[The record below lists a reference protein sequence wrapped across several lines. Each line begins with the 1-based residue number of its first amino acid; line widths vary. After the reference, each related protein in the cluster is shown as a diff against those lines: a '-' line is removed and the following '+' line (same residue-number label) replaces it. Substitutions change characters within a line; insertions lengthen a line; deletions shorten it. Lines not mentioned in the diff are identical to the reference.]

1 MDVQETTRRLR
12 SALPGPAQVL
22 RFRDGARDEQ
32 PGSAAPDEVAML
44 VADGAPARGFTSY
57 STVDMARFPTNVA
70 DDRGRPVATELITA
84 GRTGQR
90 AFSDVLA
97 ACAFAVA
104 GGSLHVTPLSMIP
117 DAVGASAPGHT
128 MRHVLLVPP
137 FLWPELQI
145 VVEEDAGTEDAGV
158 EDAGTE
164 EETGADD
171 PGRVTTWL
179 QAVPI
184 SDEEFRYASDHG
196 AQSLFDRL
204 ERAGAD
210 VSDLDRASVI

>member
-1 MDVQETTRRLR
+1 M
-12 SALPGPAQVL
+12 LPGAVRVL
-22 RFRDGARDEQ
+22 RFRDGDRDGK
-32 PGSAAPDEVAML
+32 PDGAAPDEVAML
-44 VADGAPARGFTSY
+44 VADGAPAGGFTSY

-70 DDRGRPVATELITA
+70 DDRGRAVSTELITA

-104 GGSLHVTPLSMIP
+104 GGSLHVTPLAMIP

-145 VVEEDAGTEDAGV
+145 VVEEEDG
-158 EDAGTE
+158 DG
-164 EETGADD
+164 GD
-171 PGRVTTWL
+171 GRVTTWL